1 MIVVR
6 LVGGLGNQ
14 LWQVSFA
21 RALEAAGNTVKFD
34 RSYFDT
40 DTTRAYALDHWNT
53 NVEFAPPVGE
63 EIFEGTL
70 RYQPEVIR
78 KYNKDCTFNGYW
90 QSPQY
95 IFGVESLLRQEF
107 TLRRCP
113 SPESLEVAGQILRSN
128 SVFLH
133 IRRTD
138 SLAVRGLAFHG
149 LVPLDYYER
158 AIRWVATN
166 AGPIELFVFSD
177 DIEWCEDNVPWP
189 AVFVDHNSTG
199 IIEDRDHVLTRTED
213 GTSHED
219 LWLLSLCKHSI
230 CANSSFAWWG
240 AWLNRNPDKIVIV
253 PQQWFVGCYND
264 LSMDMFPDKWI
275 RM

>member
-1 MIVVR
+1 MVVVK
-6 LVGGLGNQ
+6 LCGGLGNQ

-21 RALEAAGNTVKFD
+21 RALEAAGNEVKFD
-34 RSYFDT
+34 RQYYDS
-40 DTTRAYALDHWNT
+40 DTTRAYTLDHWNT
-53 NVEFAPPVGE
+53 QVEFAPPVGE

-70 RYQPEVIR
+70 RYQPELIR

-90 QSPQY
+90 QSPRY
-95 IFGVESLLRQEF
+95 LTGIEPVLRQEF
-107 TLRRCP
+107 TLKHCP
-113 SPESLEVAGQILRSN
+113 SPQSLTVAGQILQSN
-128 SVFLH
+128 SVFIH

-177 DIEWCEDNVPWP
+177 DIDWCKDNIPWP

-199 IIEDRDHVLTRTED
+199 VVADSEYVLTRTD
-213 GTSHED
+213 TGTEHED
-219 LWLLSLCKHSI
+219 LWMMSLCKHGIS
-230 CANSSFAWWG
+230 ANSSFSFWAG
-240 AWLNRNPDKIVIV
+240 WLIQNPEKIVV
-253 PQQWFVGCYND
+253 SPEQWFTPVHNAE
-264 LSMDMFPDKWI
+264 SRDMVNWL